1 MDGRE
6 TIATIN
12 LDNLSYNINKI
23 QEVTGKSLFGVVKAN
38 AYGHGDVE
46 CSRIMIEENLP
57 FICVSSIDEAQ
68 RLVHKGINYD
78 ILIFSYVDPK
88 IIAEQGKEHFIYTI
102 PSIQWFR
109 EVTALNLNLRMHL
122 EINVGMNRIG
132 IKNDK
137 EIEEI
142 LSSDVPL
149 EGIYTH
155 LPSPENLEKG
165 KEQLTRFENIIN
177 ASERNFKWIHVGNAP
192 VSLIKDNTL
201 INGFRM
207 GLAVY
212 GYRVDI
218 PSLKPVLSLHSKI
231 CHIDRV
237 NPGESIGYDYTY
249 LVEKKEYFGT
259 MPIGYADC
267 IDVRNNLV
275 PVYIKGKPYSIV
287 GKICMDQTMIRID
300 ESVYLGD
307 EVELIGPH
315 RTCVEIE
322 SITGISKY
330 IQLSTLSERI
340 TRHYT
345 RKGQVVYIEKRK

>member
-23 QEVTGKSLFGVVKAN
+23 KEVTGKSLFGVVKAN

-68 RLVHKGINYD
+68 RLVEKGILHD
-78 ILIFSYVDPK
+78 ILIFSYVDPNF
-88 IIAEQGKEHFIYTI
+88 IASNHQEQFVYTI
-102 PSIQWFR
+102 PSIEWFR
-109 EVTALNLNLRMHL
+109 KVQTLDLDLRLHL

-132 IKNDK
+132 IKHNQ

-142 LSSDVPL
+142 LSSEVSL

-155 LPSPENLEKG
+155 FPSPENLEKG
-165 KEQLTRFENIIN
+165 REQLARFEKIVTTSN
-177 ASERNFKWIHVGNAP
+177 RDFKWVHVGNAP
-192 VSLIKDNTL
+192 VSIIKNSSV

-212 GYRVDI
+212 GYRVDM
-218 PSLKPVLSLHSKI
+218 PVLKPVLSLHSTI
-231 CHIDRV
+231 LHIDEV
-237 NPGESIGYDYTY
+237 EAGESIGYDYTY
-249 LVEKKEYFGT
+249 GVETKELFGT

-267 IDVRNNLV
+267 FDVRNNLV
-275 PVYIKGKPYSIV
+275 PVYINGRPYSIV

-300 ESVYLGD
+300 EHVCLGD
-307 EVELIGPH
+307 VVELIGEH
-315 RTCVEIE
+315 RTCAQLEN
-322 SITGISKY
+322 ITGISKY
-330 IQLSTLSERI
+330 VLLSTLSERI
-340 TRHYT
+340 TRHYIQN
-345 RKGQVVYIEKRK
+345 KKIVHIDKRK